1 MMPAPLTWRL
11 LAMTASRRRAPAL
24 LVAVGVLVAG
34 AMALPVVHLVL
45 RASEADDPVAV
56 LSRSRVGAATVATL
70 LLGLT
75 VTAAAAVLGVG
86 IAWLLERTDLP
97 GRRVLGAWAAL
108 PLVVPTYVAAV
119 TLKDAFGPRGLVLAV
134 PGIVGFFGAAASLTL
149 STFPYVLLLV
159 RAALAGGDPALEEAA
174 RSLGD
179 SRRRVLWRV
188 VLPQLR
194 PALAAGSLLVFLYVL
209 SDFGAVTILRYE
221 TITLRIFAEY
231 RTSFERAPAALL
243 GLVLVALTIAA
254 IGLERRLRGR
264 AAAVRLVAGTRP
276 PVRRPLG
283 AWRWPAGL
291 LVTLVGLL
299 GAGVPVVVLLYR
311 TFIAAS
317 RDTAADVVAAAA
329 LTSVGLAAA
338 AAVAAVA
345 LAVPV
350 ATLAVRFRSR
360 FAATVETLSA
370 AGYALPGLVIALA
383 LVFFAANF
391 LPGLYQTAGLV
402 IVAYVIRFFPEA
414 LGAARSGL
422 VAVDPAVEE
431 AARSLGDGRLA
442 VVRRVTVPMIRR
454 SLVGGGLLVFLTSMK
469 ELPATLL
476 LRPAGVD
483 TLATRVWTGAAEGRY
498 AQAAPAA
505 LALVVLS
512 GIALTLLRGERAAA
526 PLS

>member
-1 MMPAPLTWRL
+1 
-11 LAMTASRRRAPAL
+11 
-24 LVAVGVLVAG
+24 
-34 AMALPVVHLVL
+34 MALPLVHLALRAAEAGDPLQVL
-45 RASEADDPVAV
+45 REVRAG
-56 LSRSRVGAATVATL
+56 GALVSTL
-70 LLGLT
+70 LLAAV
-75 VTAAAAVLGVG
+75 VTAAAAALGLGVG
-86 IAWLLERTDLP
+86 WLVERTDLP
-97 GRRVLGAWAAL
+97 GRRLLGGWAAL

-119 TLKDAFGPRGLVLAV
+119 ALKDAFGPRGLLFAV
-134 PGIVGFFGAAASLTL
+134 PGIVGFFGAASSLTL

-231 RTSFERAPAALL
+231 RTSFERAPTALL
-243 GLVLVALTIAA
+243 GLVLVGLTVAA
-254 IGLERRLRGR
+254 IVVERRLRGR
-264 AAAVRLVAGTRP
+264 ATAVRLVAGTRTP
-276 PVRRPLG
+276 TRRSLG
-283 AWRWPAGL
+283 RWRWPAAL
-291 LVTLVGLL
+291 AVFVVGAL
-299 GAGVPVVVLLYR
+299 GVGVPVAVLLYR

-317 RDTAADVVAAAA
+317 RNARGDVLIGAAV
-329 LTSVGLAAA
+329 TSIGLAAA
-338 AAVAAVA
+338 AAAAAVV
-345 LAVPV
+345 LAIPI

-360 FAATVETLSA
+360 FAGTVESLSA

-383 LVFFAANF
+383 LVFFAANY
-391 LPGLYQTAGLV
+391 LPSLYQTVGLV

-414 LGAARSGL
+414 LGAVRSGL
-422 VAVDPAVEE
+422 VAVDPAVED

-442 VVRRVTVPMIRR
+442 VVGRVTVPLIRR

-512 GIALTLLRGERAAA
+512 GIALALLRSDRRSDLGT
-526 PLS
+526 PLA

>member
-1 MMPAPLTWRL
+1 
-11 LAMTASRRRAPAL
+11 
-24 LVAVGVLVAG
+24 
-34 AMALPVVHLVL
+34 MALPLVHLTL
-45 RASEADDPVAV
+45 RAAEADDPAAV
-56 LSRSRVGAATVATL
+56 LRSSRVGSALVSTL
-70 LLGLT
+70 VLGIT
-75 VTAAAAVLGVG
+75 VTAVAAVLGVG

-97 GRRVLGAWAAL
+97 GRRLLGAWAAL

-119 TLKDAFGPRGLVLAV
+119 ALKDAFGPNALVVEV
-134 PGIVGFFGAAASLTL
+134 PGVVGFLGAATSLAL

-159 RAALAGGDPALEEAA
+159 RAALAGADPALEEAA

-209 SDFGAVTILRYE
+209 SDFGAVTILRYQ

-243 GLVLVALTIAA
+243 GLVLVALTLAA
-254 IGLERRLRGR
+254 IVLERRLRGR
-264 AAAVRLVAGTRP
+264 GAAVRVVAGTRP
-276 PVRRPLG
+276 PIRRRLG
-283 AWRWPAGL
+283 AWRWPAAL
-291 LVTLVGLL
+291 AVVGVGFL
-299 GAGVPVVVLLYR
+299 GAGIPVLVLAYR
-311 TFIAAS
+311 TFIARS
-317 RDTAADVVAAAA
+317 RNLDGELLVRAAGTSIGLAVAAA
-329 LTSVGLAAA
+329 VV
-338 AAVAAVA
+338 AVV

-350 ATLAVRFRSR
+350 ATLGVRFRSR
-360 FAATVETLSA
+360 FAATVESLSS

-383 LVFFAANF
+383 LVFFAANY
-391 LPGLYQTAGLV
+391 LPGIYQTATLV
-402 IVAYVIRFFPEA
+402 VVAYVIRFFPEA

-422 VAVDPAVEE
+422 VGLDPAVED

-442 VVRRVTVPMIRR
+442 VVRRVTVPLIRR

-505 LALVVLS
+505 LVLVVLS
-512 GIALTLLRGERAAA
+512 GIALSLLRNDRTGSAT
-526 PLS
+526 PLA

>member
-1 MMPAPLTWRL
+1 
-11 LAMTASRRRAPAL
+11 
-24 LVAVGVLVAG
+24 
-34 AMALPVVHLVL
+34 MALPLVHLTL
-45 RASEADDPVAV
+45 RAAEADDPLGV
-56 LSRSRVGAATVATL
+56 LQSSRVGGAAMSTL
-70 LLGLT
+70 ALGLT
-75 VTAAAAVLGVG
+75 VTAAAAVLGVA

-97 GRRVLGAWAAL
+97 GRRALGAWAAL

-119 TLKDAFGPRGLVLAV
+119 ALKDAFGPRGLVATV

-159 RAALAGGDPALEEAA
+159 RAALAGSDPALEEAA

-243 GLVLVALTIAA
+243 GLVLVGLTLVA
-254 IGLERRLRGR
+254 IVVERRARGR
-264 AAAVRLVAGTRP
+264 GTPARIVGGSRP
-276 PVRRPLG
+276 PVRRSLG
-283 AWRWPAGL
+283 PWRWPAVGG
-291 LVTLVGLL
+291 VVLVGFL
-299 GAGVPVVVLLYR
+299 GTGVPVLVLVYR

-317 RDTAADVVAAAA
+317 RTVQADVVARAAM
-329 LTSVGLAAA
+329 TSILLAAA
-338 AAVAAVA
+338 AALVAVT

-350 ATLAVRFRSR
+350 ATLSVRFRSR
-360 FAATVETLSA
+360 FAATVETLSS

-383 LVFFAANF
+383 LVFFAANY
-391 LPGLYQTAGLV
+391 LPWLYQTVGLV
-402 IVAYVIRFFPEA
+402 VVAYVIRFFPEA

-422 VAVDPAVEE
+422 AGLDPGVED

-442 VVRRVTVPMIRR
+442 VVRRVTVPLIRR

-505 LALVVLS
+505 LVLVLLS
-512 GIALTLLRGERAAA
+512 GVALTLLRNERGADAAT

>member
-1 MMPAPLTWRL
+1 VTTPKRP
-11 LAMTASRRRAPAL
+11 PVV
-24 LVAVGVLVAG
+24 LVAVGILVAG
-34 AMALPVVHLVL
+34 AMALPLVHLAL
-45 RASEADDPVAV
+45 RAADAEDPLRV
-56 LSRSRVGAATVATL
+56 LDESRALGALTSTL
-70 LLGLT
+70 VLGIT
-75 VTAAAAVLGVG
+75 VTLAAALLGVG
-86 IAWLLERTDLP
+86 VGWLLERTDLP

-108 PLVVPTYVAAV
+108 SLVVPTYVAAV
-119 TLKDAFGPRGLVLAV
+119 AFKDAFGPRGLVVAV
-134 PGIVGFFGAAASLTL
+134 PGVVGFFGAAASLTL
-149 STFPYVLLLV
+149 STFPYVLLLA
-159 RAALAGGDPALEEAA
+159 RAALAGSDPALEEAA

-194 PALAAGSLLVFLYVL
+194 PAVAAGSLLVFLYVL

-243 GLVLVALTIAA
+243 GLVLVALTLAA
-254 IGLERRLRGR
+254 IVVERQVRGR
-264 AAAVRLVAGTRP
+264 STPTRIVAGSRP
-276 PVRRPLG
+276 PERRPLG
-283 AWRWPAGL
+283 AWRWPAAL
-291 LVTLVGLL
+291 AVFAVGTL
-299 GAGVPVVVLLYR
+299 GAGVPVAVLLYR

-317 RDTAADVVAAAA
+317 RNTSAEVVARAAF
-329 LTSVGLAAA
+329 TSIGMAAA
-338 AAVAAVA
+338 AAVVAVA
-345 LAVPV
+345 LAVPI

-360 FAATVETLSA
+360 FASTVESLSA

-383 LVFFAANF
+383 LVFFASNY
-391 LPGLYQTAGLV
+391 LPGLYQTVSLV
-402 IVAYVIRFFPEA
+402 VVAYVIRFFPEA
-414 LGAARSGL
+414 LGAVRSGL
-422 VAVDPAVEE
+422 VAVDPAVED
-431 AARSLGDGRLA
+431 AARSLGDHRA
-442 VVRRVTVPMIRR
+442 RVVRRVTLPLIRR

-505 LALVVLS
+505 LTLVVLS
-512 GIALTLLRGERAAA
+512 GIALTLLRNERAVEAGT